1 MIEVSKELLGGNAAG
16 IEEIDPIRGVWR
28 VRFGRESGE
37 DGTQTCLYADFDHKP
52 TDAEIREFITEHYD
66 AECDA
71 ECEWGM
77 RYKGLIVYLS
87 FENKFNFKAV
97 FDLAARNPAKSFPLT
112 FKFWKDE
119 NTPVYW
125 EFRTID
131 ELTEFYVSAMR
142 HLMATYNKWW
152 AKKDREIMRLID
164 GYKPLTRDKIEK
176 GGEP

>member
-164 GYKPLTRDKIEK
+164 GYKPLTRDKIEE

>member
-16 IEEIDPIRGVWR
+16 VEEIDPIRGVWR

-37 DGTQTCLYADFDHKP
+37 GGTQTCLYADFEHKP
-52 TDAEIREFITEHYD
+52 TDGEITRLITGHYD
-66 AECDA
+66 NECDA

-87 FENKFNFKAV
+87 DENKFNFKAA
-97 FDLAARNPAKSFPLT
+97 FDIAARDPDKSFPLT

-119 NTPVYW
+119 RTPVYW
-125 EFRTID
+125 EFRTLD
-131 ELTEFYVSAMR
+131 ELSEFYVSAMQ

>member
-52 TDAEIREFITEHYD
+52 TDSEIREFITEHYD
-66 AECDA
+66 AACDA

-87 FENKFNFKAV
+87 YENKFNFKAA
-97 FDLAARNPAKSFPLT
+97 FDIAVRNPAKSFPLT

-131 ELTEFYVSAMR
+131 ELSEFYLSAMR
-142 HLMATYNKWW
+142 HLMGTYKKWW

-164 GYKPLTRDKIEK
+164 GYKPLTRDKIEE

>member
-37 DGTQTCLYADFDHKP
+37 NGTQTCLYADFDHRP
-52 TDAEIREFITEHYD
+52 TDVEIREFITEHYD
-66 AECDA
+66 AACDA

>member
-37 DGTQTCLYADFDHKP
+37 DGTQTCLYADFDHRP

-97 FDLAARNPAKSFPLT
+97 FDLAARSPAKSFPLT

-131 ELTEFYVSAMR
+131 ELTEFYVSAMQ
-142 HLMATYNKWW
+142 HLMATYKKWW
-152 AKKDREIMRLID
+152 AKKDREIMRLVD
-164 GYKPLTRDKIEK
+164 GYKPLTRDKIEE